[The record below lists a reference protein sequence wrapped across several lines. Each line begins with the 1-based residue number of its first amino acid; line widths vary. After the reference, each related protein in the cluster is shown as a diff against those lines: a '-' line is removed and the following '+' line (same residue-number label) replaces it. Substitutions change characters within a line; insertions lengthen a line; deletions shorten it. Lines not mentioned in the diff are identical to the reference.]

1 MTAGQAA
8 AELFVGLPTQ
18 VILVPNE
25 QNNYNR
31 PAQERK
37 RKLLGAVEVRLRL
50 VVVAALGT
58 ARPDQ
63 ALVSG

>member
-1 MTAGQAA
+1 MEGWMQALGQPVASALLGAPLKVLTLSCSEKVMQAA

-31 PAQERK
+31 
-37 RKLLGAVEVRLRL
+37 LLF
-50 VVVAALGT
+50 LGE
-58 ARPDQ
+58 D
-63 ALVSG
+63 